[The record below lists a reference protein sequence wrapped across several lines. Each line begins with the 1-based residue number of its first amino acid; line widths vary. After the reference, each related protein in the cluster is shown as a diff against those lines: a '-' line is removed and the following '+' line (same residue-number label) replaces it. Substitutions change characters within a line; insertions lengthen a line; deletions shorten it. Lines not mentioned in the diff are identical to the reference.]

1 MSRAGTSLLIL
12 TTLGFIASSLGFAL
26 HMGVGSAAL
35 PDDDM
40 AGMLAAPQ
48 FFAADPMPVD
58 LSALFLH
65 PQGLGMMALLAM
77 TWAALA
83 YHALRCALLP
93 ASGPAPIFAAAQAP
107 LIGALLLGAVWPWLL
122 PSAPLLGFL
131 LAGLMLAGLLNAAM
145 QEHGQGHETGRS
157 SALGFAAGWALLV
170 WLSILAALLQVHLGL
185 PQAAA
190 AVIAILI
197 GAVAAVSVQL
207 RLGRRI
213 GFSVALIW
221 GLIGVAAGTV
231 TTDATIATVTVLAI
245 AIIAVAL
252 VRVTT

>member
-1 MSRAGTSLLIL
+1 MTRTGTSLLIL
-12 TTLGFIASSLGFAL
+12 ATLGFIASSLGFAL
-26 HMGVGSAAL
+26 HMDAGSVGSSAEG
-35 PDDDM
+35 M
-40 AGMLAAPQ
+40 ARMLASPRY
-48 FFAADPMPVD
+48 FAAEPERID

-65 PQGLGMMALLAM
+65 PQGIGMKTLLVM

-83 YHALRCALLP
+83 YHALRNAL
-93 ASGPAPIFAAAQAP
+93 SPAPAGAGSQAP
-107 LIGALLLGAVWPWLL
+107 LIGALALGAVWPWLV
-122 PSAPLLGFL
+122 PTAPILSFL
-131 LAGLMLAGLLNAAM
+131 LAGLTLVGLISAAM
-145 QEHGQGHETGRS
+145 QEQQHQGHQIERS
-157 SALGFAAGWALLV
+157 SALGFAAGWGLLV
-170 WLSILAALLQVHLGL
+170 WLSMLAALLQTPLGL
-185 PQAAA
+185 SQDAA

-197 GAVAAVSVQL
+197 GSIAAVRLQL

-221 GLIGVAAGTV
+221 GLIGIAAGTV